1 MGSAVSTALSVVGS
15 AIIGAGVVATGGIA
29 WGTVALGASMVAGSV
44 ALAPKPRVHSLGN
57 QNYQQQTSNRSLMIK
72 QPITVRDTV
81 YGESKKSG
89 AILYMDTTDNTK
101 RMHLVVQIASHE
113 IQSFDKI
120 YFNEEELTLA
130 STGND
135 ANGIARFKP
144 TAQSKYNK
152 VSDI

>member
-44 ALAPKPRVHSLGN
+44 ALAPKPRVQSVGN

-89 AILYMDTTDNTK
+89 SILFMETTNITK
-101 RMHLVVQIASHE
+101 MMHLVVQIASHE
-113 IQSFDKI
+113 IQSFDKNTLNVSEI
-120 YFNEEELTLA
+120 IELIESYKNQIILEEE
-130 STGND
+130 
-135 ANGIARFKP
+135 
-144 TAQSKYNK
+144 
-152 VSDI
+152 